1 MLAVGDGNL
10 VYWETCGNP
19 CGKPAVVVHGGPG
32 SGCTDWQRR
41 LFDPAAY
48 RVVLFDQRGCGR
60 STPHASALDTDLTSN
75 TTWKL
80 IDDMES
86 LRGHLGID
94 RWLVLGGSWGST
106 LALAYAER
114 FPDRVTEMILFGVTT
129 GRHAEFDWLFRGG
142 VAVFFPEQWERLRA
156 AAPLTAADR
165 DVVDTYH
172 RMLYDPDP
180 TVRQRAAL
188 EWCLWESATPAWP
201 PTEGLSSR
209 FEDREFTLAFAR
221 LVTHYVRHN
230 AWLDDGCLLRGAGA
244 LSDIPGDTGEWPFR
258 FPGADRQRV
267 GAPPRLAGRRIR
279 HRGQRWTRGPGDH
292 LGADSR
298 YGQVLPRPGSTA
310 PESLRRDG
318 AGISF
323 AWCCARTK
331 CWFPRSPVISVA
343 ALPWCC
349 R

>member
-1 MLAVGDGNL
+1 MTGLFPAIEPYHHDMLAVGDGNQ

-19 CGKPAVVVHGGPG
+19 LGKPAVVVHGGPG
-32 SGCTDWQRR
+32 SGCTGWQRR

-75 TTWKL
+75 TTWNL
-80 IDDMES
+80 IEDMES
-86 LRGHLGID
+86 LRGHLGIE
-94 RWLVLGGSWGST
+94 RWQVLAGSWGST

-114 FPDRVTEMILFGVTT
+114 FPDRVTEVILFGVTT

-142 VAVFFPEQWERLRA
+142 AAVFFPEQWERLRA

-165 DVVDTYH
+165 DLVDAFH

-209 FEDREFTLAFAR
+209 FEDREFALAFAR

-230 AWLDDGCLLRGAGA
+230 AWLDDGCLLRGAEA
-244 LSDIPGDTGEWPFR
+244 LSDIPGILVNGR
-258 FPGADRQRV
+258 FDFQAPIANAWELRRVWPGAELVIVDN
-267 GAPPRLAGRRIR
+267 AGHADQAI
-279 HRGQRWTRGPGDH
+279 TRELIQATGWF
-292 LGADSR
+292 AASR
-298 YGQVLPRPGSTA
+298 
-310 PESLRRDG
+310 
-318 AGISF
+318 
-323 AWCCARTK
+323 
-331 CWFPRSPVISVA
+331 
-343 ALPWCC
+343 
-349 R
+349 